1 MPHKSIFV
9 ISFPRFRGFAFDNR
23 NMGPIRECEEKRGV
37 WRGEDEELREMEVEE
52 KKRIYCDQIP
62 YFCHQKKNRG
72 PLPKVR

>member
-1 MPHKSIFV
+1 MDLHLITEIWDRSGSV
-9 ISFPRFRGFAFDNR
+9 R
-23 NMGPIRECEEKRGV
+23 EKRGV

-62 YFCHQKKNRG
+62 YFCYQKKNRG

>member
-1 MPHKSIFV
+1 MRK
-9 ISFPRFRGFAFDNR
+9 
-23 NMGPIRECEEKRGV
+23 KRGV

-62 YFCHQKKNRG
+62 YFCYQKKNRG